1 MSTVA
6 DRMHWVSSSTRLAD
20 QTYDQ
25 MGFRSERG
33 TGSGRDSIFVGVYLK
48 PPLQFSS
55 YALAST
61 PGRIFAFTSDLA
73 KIRPG
78 IDCMLEKHAALVN

>member
-55 YALAST
+55 YAPAILYLLLFCVA
-61 PGRIFAFTSDLA
+61 I
-73 KIRPG
+73 
-78 IDCMLEKHAALVN
+78 AARAPFEGVTTFDSYQACV